1 MYSQARFSDYTL
13 YRTIGSQPLP
23 VTRLRPEAIIVLLE
37 LFEKSAC
44 FTSWSNVSDKCCN
57 FYFVLSPE
65 VIALFKVSSK
75 KLKKKSYRG
84 WTWNLCHF
92 VVTLEPRLIIAFDIY
107 RKHFLLRHVTQSRK
121 VSSGNMENTTSH
133 MCLSKNKYS
142 FGTTT
147 GVIQKHLKI
156 WPLSAFGTWFLTDID
171 QISHELQ
178 EIYQN

>member
-75 KLKKKSYRG
+75 KWKKILSRVNLKLVSFR
-84 WTWNLCHF
+84 CH
-92 VVTLEPRLIIAFDIY
+92 LRAAFDHALWHLPEAFPFASCDTISESELRKYGEHYFTHVLIKKQILIWYYHRCDSEALENLATQCFRDMIFDRY
-107 RKHFLLRHVTQSRK
+107 RSNFT
-121 VSSGNMENTTSH
+121 
-133 MCLSKNKYS
+133 
-142 FGTTT
+142 
-147 GVIQKHLKI
+147 
-156 WPLSAFGTWFLTDID
+156 
-171 QISHELQ
+171 
-178 EIYQN
+178 